1 MADYM
6 RTELVTAALNMG
18 VAFRRQ
24 WPPKVVFHADR
35 DTQGVQ

>member
-1 MADYM
+1 M

-24 WPPKVVFHADR
+24 RLPKVVFHADR
-35 DTQGVQ
+35 DMQGFQ